1 MPLLSIGGP
10 AVQDGA
16 LLVRALSEVTSSHI
30 PNSGDRTL
38 DALLAELSAD
48 LGDGIEPVGEVVV
61 LERRAAEPGL
71 HSGRLLVEAH
81 PADPADGPVFALL
94 QLRNR
99 SMRWVTADRQG
110 HFVLPDRIQ
119 HILAAEAPT
128 EEWEPFGILRWFQ
141 ATNNARVGTTLNAMS
156 YLERTVRFQRLRTYT
171 PANWT
176 RSLRGFSNLGPSSPE
191 WRDLAKG
198 RVLLFI
204 HGTLRQSHSGF
215 GGVRSPST
223 LLDHELQSRF
233 TELAARYDNRVIALD
248 HLTVTEDPLDNVRLF
263 LASIPPDIT
272 LDLDIIAQSR
282 GAIVARMLSEEWGRE
297 QAGPAAQRLR
307 VHRVVMAG
315 APNRGTPLVEPK
327 RAQAFLDLH
336 THLAMSQPGTEGTA
350 SLKLLS
356 GLARGVAR
364 SASLSALMPGGA
376 SLNNKVGL
384 VSRLNEEF
392 SSTCTDATYF
402 VIQANYD
409 SPDDAASSLSIEVMQ
424 EPNDLI
430 VPVKGAFDI
439 GAVGNGHTFPVT
451 GGRRLLFT
459 PQHRVNHQNYF
470 RQLETWQML
479 RRWLR

>member
-1 MPLLSIGGP
+1 MPLLHIGGP
-10 AVQDGA
+10 PVQDGA
-16 LLVRALSEVTSSHI
+16 LRVRALSEVTSSRV
-30 PNSGDRTL
+30 PNSGDRSL

-61 LERRAAEPGL
+61 LERQGAKLMPRNGPLRILA
-71 HSGRLLVEAH
+71 R
-81 PADPADGPVFALL
+81 PADPAQGPVFALL
-94 QLRNR
+94 QLRDR
-99 SMRWVTADRQG
+99 SLRWVTADRSG
-110 HFVLPDRIQ
+110 NFVLPERIHDR
-119 HILAAEAPT
+119 LAKDAPADD
-128 EEWEPFGILRWFQ
+128 WEPFGILRWFQ

-156 YLERTVRFQRLRTYT
+156 YLERTLRFQRLRTYT

-176 RSLRGFSNLGPSSPE
+176 RSLTGFSNLGSDSPE
-191 WRDLAKG
+191 WRDLTRG

-215 GGVRSPST
+215 GGVRFPTT
-223 LLDHELQSRF
+223 LLDHELQTRF

-272 LDLDIIAQSR
+272 LDIDIVAQSR
-282 GAIVARMLSEEWGRE
+282 GAIVARILSEEWGRA
-297 QAGPAAQRLR
+297 QTGPAAERIR

-315 APNRGTPLVEPK
+315 APNRGTPLVEPR

-350 SLKLLS
+350 TLKLLS
-356 GLARGVAR
+356 GLARGLAR

-392 SSTCTDATYF
+392 SASCTEATYF
-402 VIQANYD
+402 VVQAHYD
-409 SPDDAASSLSIEVMQ
+409 SPEDPASALSVDVMQ
-424 EPNDLI
+424 EANDLI
-430 VPVKGAFDI
+430 VPVAGAFDI
-439 GAVGNGHTFPVT
+439 GVVGNGNTFPVT

-459 PQHRVNHQNYF
+459 PEHRANHQNYF